1 MRDKQNLI
9 NTQKTLIHAFFDGFM
24 NGVTDANDLKPN
36 ERQTLIKT
44 LLNVYEKVSEHYA
57 VVMLPI
63 LGVVHHETL
72 EQLQCKLDA
81 QSQQGEVDVAALF
94 KVVCGEEGT
103 YEAMVDDYKA
113 NFEALLKGTT
123 LHPQHLTLADE
134 SPTSTY
140 TKTNE
145 EQNIRLLVR
154 TILRAYRCG
163 LQTNSS
169 LQQFKQPT
177 VIRMVLDNVDLLV
190 NGKYTIAQY
199 MDKATDIHELFLAVV
214 HTQERYNVVQNE
226 LQIEMERLIKGD
238 N

>member
-1 MRDKQNLI
+1 MRDKLNLL

-24 NGVTDANDLKPN
+24 NGVTDANDLKPG

-81 QSQQGEVDVAALF
+81 LRQQGDTDVTAFF

-103 YEAMVDDYKA
+103 YEAMVDDYKV

-163 LQTNSS
+163 LQTKSS

-190 NGKYTIAQY
+190 NGKYTIAQH
-199 MDKATDIHELFLAVV
+199 MDKATDIHGLFLAVV
-214 HTQERYNVVQNE
+214 HTQERYNVIQDE
-226 LQIEMERLIKGD
+226 LQIEMERMIKGD
-238 N
+238 D

>member
-1 MRDKQNLI
+1 MRDKLNLI
-9 NTQKTLIHAFFDGFM
+9 NTQKTLIHAFFDSFM

-81 QSQQGEVDVAALF
+81 QSQQGDVDVAALF

-103 YEAMVDDYKA
+103 YKAMVNDYKA
-113 NFEALLKGTT
+113 NFEVLLKGTT

-163 LQTNSS
+163 LQTKPS

-190 NGKYTIAQY
+190 NGKYTIAQN

-214 HTQERYNVVQNE
+214 HTQERYNVVQDE
-226 LQIEMERLIKGD
+226 LQIEMERLIKCD

>member
-24 NGVTDANDLKPN
+24 NGVTDANDLKPG
-36 ERQTLIKT
+36 EQQTLIKT
-44 LLNVYEKVSEHYA
+44 LLNVYEKISEHYA

-63 LGVVHHETL
+63 LGVVHHESL

-81 QSQQGEVDVAALF
+81 LRQQGDTDVTAFF

-163 LQTNSS
+163 LQTKSS

-190 NGKYTIAQY
+190 NGKYTIAQN

-214 HTQERYNVVQNE
+214 HTQERYNVVQDE

>member
-1 MRDKQNLI
+1 MRDKLNLL

-81 QSQQGEVDVAALF
+81 QSQQGDVDVAALF

-103 YEAMVDDYKA
+103 YEAMVNDYKA
-113 NFEALLKGTT
+113 NFEVLLKGTT

-163 LQTNSS
+163 LQTKPS

-190 NGKYTIAQY
+190 NGKYTIAQN

-214 HTQERYNVVQNE
+214 HTQERYNVVQDE

>member
-24 NGVTDANDLKPN
+24 NGVTDANDLKQD

-44 LLNVYEKVSEHYA
+44 LLNVYEKISEHYA
-57 VVMLPI
+57 VIMLPI

-81 QSQQGEVDVAALF
+81 LGQQGDADVTALF

-163 LQTNSS
+163 LQTKPS
-169 LQQFKQPT
+169 LQQFKQAT
-177 VIRMVLDNVDLLV
+177 LIRMVLDNVDLLV
-190 NGKYTIAQY
+190 NSKYTIAQN

-226 LQIEMERLIKGD
+226 LQLEMERLIKDG

>member
-1 MRDKQNLI
+1 MRDKLNLI

-24 NGVTDANDLKPN
+24 NGVTDANDLKQD
-36 ERQTLIKT
+36 ESQTLIKT
-44 LLNVYEKVSEHYA
+44 LLNLYEKISEHYA

-63 LGVVHHETL
+63 LGVVHHESL

-81 QSQQGEVDVAALF
+81 LRQQGDADVTAFF

-163 LQTNSS
+163 LQTKPS
-169 LQQFKQPT
+169 LQQFKQAT
-177 VIRMVLDNVDLLV
+177 LIRMILDNVDLLV

-214 HTQERYNVVQNE
+214 HTQERYNVVQDE

>member
-1 MRDKQNLI
+1 MRDKLNLL

-24 NGVTDANDLKPN
+24 NGVADANDLKPG
-36 ERQTLIKT
+36 EQQTLIKT
-44 LLNVYEKVSEHYA
+44 LLNVYEKISEHYA

-63 LGVVHHETL
+63 LGVVHHESL
-72 EQLQCKLDA
+72 EQLQGKLDA

-123 LHPQHLTLADE
+123 LHSQHLTLVE
-134 SPTSTY
+134 ETQTNTY

-163 LQTNSS
+163 LQTKPS
-169 LQQFKQPT
+169 LQQFKQAT
-177 VIRMVLDNVDLLV
+177 LIRMILDNVDLLV

-214 HTQERYNVVQNE
+214 HTQERYHVVQDE

>member
-1 MRDKQNLI
+1 MRDKLNLL

-24 NGVTDANDLKPN
+24 NGVADANDLKPG
-36 ERQTLIKT
+36 EQQTLIKT
-44 LLNVYEKVSEHYA
+44 LLNVYEKISEHYA

-81 QSQQGEVDVAALF
+81 LRQQGDTDVTAFF

-163 LQTNSS
+163 LQTKPS

-190 NGKYTIAQY
+190 NSKYTIAQN

-214 HTQERYNVVQNE
+214 HTQERYNVVQDE

>member
-1 MRDKQNLI
+1 MRDKLNLL

-24 NGVTDANDLKPN
+24 NGVADANDLKPG
-36 ERQTLIKT
+36 EQQTLIKT
-44 LLNVYEKVSEHYA
+44 LLNVYEKISEHYA

-63 LGVVHHETL
+63 LGVVHHESL

-81 QSQQGEVDVAALF
+81 LRQQGDTDVTAFF

-134 SPTSTY
+134 SPTGTY

-145 EQNIRLLVR
+145 EQNIRHLVR

-163 LQTNSS
+163 LQTKPS
-169 LQQFKQPT
+169 LQQFKQAT
-177 VIRMVLDNVDLLV
+177 LIRMILDNVDLLV

-214 HTQERYNVVQNE
+214 HTQERYHVVQDE

>member
-24 NGVTDANDLKPN
+24 NGVTDANDLKQD
-36 ERQTLIKT
+36 ERQPVIKT
-44 LLNVYEKVSEHYA
+44 LLNVYEKISEHYA

-63 LGVVHHETL
+63 LGVVHHESL

-163 LQTNSS
+163 LQTKPS
-169 LQQFKQPT
+169 LQQFKQAT
-177 VIRMVLDNVDLLV
+177 LIRMILDNVDLLV

-214 HTQERYNVVQNE
+214 HTQERYNVVQGE

>member
-24 NGVTDANDLKPN
+24 NGVTDANDLKQD
-36 ERQTLIKT
+36 ERQMLIKT
-44 LLNVYEKVSEHYA
+44 LLNVYEKISEHYA

-81 QSQQGEVDVAALF
+81 LRQQGEVDVAALF

-103 YEAMVDDYKA
+103 YEAMVNDYKA
-113 NFEALLKGTT
+113 NFEVLLKDTT

-163 LQTNSS
+163 LQTKSS

-190 NGKYTIAQY
+190 NGKYTIAQN

-214 HTQERYNVVQNE
+214 HTQERYNVVQDE

>member
-24 NGVTDANDLKPN
+24 NGVADANDLKPG
-36 ERQTLIKT
+36 EQQTLIKT
-44 LLNVYEKVSEHYA
+44 LLNVYEKISEHYA

-63 LGVVHHETL
+63 LGVVHHESL

-81 QSQQGEVDVAALF
+81 LRQQGDTDVTAFF

-103 YEAMVDDYKA
+103 YEAMVDDYKV

-123 LHPQHLTLADE
+123 LHPQHLTLADD
-134 SPTSTY
+134 TLTTGY

-145 EQNIRLLVR
+145 EQNIRLLIR
-154 TILRAYRCG
+154 TILRAYSCG
-163 LQTNSS
+163 LQTKPSS
-169 LQQFKQPT
+169 QQFKQAT

-190 NGKYTIAQY
+190 NGKYTIAQH

-214 HTQERYNVVQNE
+214 HTQERYNVVQEE
-226 LQIEMERLIKGD
+226 LQLVMERLIKGE

>member
-24 NGVTDANDLKPN
+24 NGVTDANDLKPG
-36 ERQTLIKT
+36 EQQTLIKT
-44 LLNVYEKVSEHYA
+44 LLNVYEKISEHYA

-63 LGVVHHETL
+63 LGVVHHESL

-81 QSQQGEVDVAALF
+81 LRQQGDTDVTAFF

-123 LHPQHLTLADE
+123 LHPQHLTLADDT
-134 SPTSTY
+134 PTTCY

-163 LQTNSS
+163 LQTKPS
-169 LQQFKQPT
+169 LQQFKQAT
-177 VIRMVLDNVDLLV
+177 LIRMILDNVDLLV

-214 HTQERYNVVQNE
+214 HTQERYHVVQDE

>member
-24 NGVTDANDLKPN
+24 NGVADANELKPN

-72 EQLQCKLDA
+72 EQLQCKLA
-81 QSQQGEVDVAALF
+81 ALGQQGDADVTALF
-94 KVVCGEEGT
+94 KVVCREEGT

-123 LHPQHLTLADE
+123 LHPQHLTLADG

-163 LQTNSS
+163 LQTKPSS
-169 LQQFKQPT
+169 QQFKQPT

-190 NGKYTIAQY
+190 NSKYTIAQH

-214 HTQERYNVVQNE
+214 HTQERYNVVQDE

>member
-24 NGVTDANDLKPN
+24 NGVADANDLKPG
-36 ERQTLIKT
+36 EQQTLIKT
-44 LLNVYEKVSEHYA
+44 LLNVYEKISEHYA

-63 LGVVHHETL
+63 LGVVHHESL

-81 QSQQGEVDVAALF
+81 QNQQGDVDVAALF

-103 YEAMVDDYKA
+103 YEAMVDDYKV

-123 LHPQHLTLADE
+123 LHSQHLTVVE
-134 SPTSTY
+134 ETQTNTY

-145 EQNIRLLVR
+145 EQNIRLLIR
-154 TILRAYRCG
+154 TILRAYSCG
-163 LQTNSS
+163 LQTKPLS
-169 LQQFKQPT
+169 QQFKQAT

-190 NGKYTIAQY
+190 NGKYTIAQH
-199 MDKATDIHELFLAVV
+199 MDKATDIHGLFLAVL
-214 HTQERYNVVQNE
+214 HTQERYNVVQEE
-226 LQIEMERLIKGD
+226 LQLEMERMIKGD

>member
-1 MRDKQNLI
+1 MRDKLNLI

-81 QSQQGEVDVAALF
+81 LGQQGDADVTALF
-94 KVVCGEEGT
+94 KVVCREEGT

-113 NFEALLKGTT
+113 NFEALLKGAT

-134 SPTSTY
+134 SPTSN
-140 TKTNE
+140 KTSDFWCAPFCALTAADCK
-145 EQNIRLLVR
+145 QRLR
-154 TILRAYRCG
+154 H
-163 LQTNSS
+163 SS
-169 LQQFKQPT
+169 LSKQ
-177 VIRMVLDNVDLLV
+177 R
-190 NGKYTIAQY
+190 
-199 MDKATDIHELFLAVV
+199 LFGWCW
-214 HTQERYNVVQNE
+214 
-226 LQIEMERLIKGD
+226 IM
-238 N
+238 

>member
-24 NGVTDANDLKPN
+24 NGVADANDLKPG
-36 ERQTLIKT
+36 EQQTLIKT
-44 LLNVYEKVSEHYA
+44 LLNVYEKISEHYA

-63 LGVVHHETL
+63 LGVVHHESL

-81 QSQQGEVDVAALF
+81 LRQQGDTDVTAFF

-103 YEAMVDDYKA
+103 YEAMVDDYKV

-163 LQTNSS
+163 LQTKSS
-169 LQQFKQPT
+169 LQQFKQAT
-177 VIRMVLDNVDLLV
+177 LIRMILDNVDLLV
-190 NGKYTIAQY
+190 NGKYTITHH

-226 LQIEMERLIKGD
+226 LQIEMERLIKDG

>member
-24 NGVTDANDLKPN
+24 NGVTDANDLKQD

-81 QSQQGEVDVAALF
+81 LGQQGDADVTALF

>member
-1 MRDKQNLI
+1 MRDKLNLL

-24 NGVTDANDLKPN
+24 NGVTDANDLKSY

-44 LLNVYEKVSEHYA
+44 LLNVYEKISEHYA

-63 LGVVHHETL
+63 LGVVHHESL

-81 QSQQGEVDVAALF
+81 QSQQGDVDVAALF

-103 YEAMVDDYKA
+103 YEAMVNDYKA
-113 NFEALLKGTT
+113 NFEALLKGTA
-123 LHPQHLTLADE
+123 LHPQHLTLADD
-134 SPTSTY
+134 TLTTGY

-154 TILRAYRCG
+154 TILRAYSCG
-163 LQTNSS
+163 LQTKHSS
-169 LQQFKQPT
+169 QQFKQAT
-177 VIRMVLDNVDLLV
+177 VIRMLLDNADLLV
-190 NGKYTIAQY
+190 NGKPTIA
-199 MDKATDIHELFLAVV
+199 DHVDNAADIHKLFLAVV
-214 HTQERYNVVQNE
+214 HTQERYNVVQEE
-226 LQIEMERLIKGD
+226 LQLEMERLIKGE

>member
-1 MRDKQNLI
+1 MRDKLNLL

-24 NGVTDANDLKPN
+24 NGVTDANELKPN

-63 LGVVHHETL
+63 LGVVHHESL

-81 QSQQGEVDVAALF
+81 LRQQGDADVTAFF

-163 LQTNSS
+163 LQTKPS

-190 NGKYTIAQY
+190 NGKYTIAQN

-214 HTQERYNVVQNE
+214 HTQERYNVVQDE

>member
-24 NGVTDANDLKPN
+24 NGVADANDLKPG
-36 ERQTLIKT
+36 EQQTLIKT
-44 LLNVYEKVSEHYA
+44 LLNVYEKISEHYA

-63 LGVVHHETL
+63 LGVVHHESL

-81 QSQQGEVDVAALF
+81 LRQQGDTDVTAFF

-103 YEAMVDDYKA
+103 YEAMVDDYKV

-123 LHPQHLTLADE
+123 LHPQHLTLADD
-134 SPTSTY
+134 TLTTGY

-145 EQNIRLLVR
+145 EQNIRLLIR
-154 TILRAYRCG
+154 TILRAYSCG
-163 LQTNSS
+163 LQTKPSS
-169 LQQFKQPT
+169 QQFKQAT

-190 NGKYTIAQY
+190 NGKYTIAQH

-214 HTQERYNVVQNE
+214 HTQERYNVVQEE
-226 LQIEMERLIKGD
+226 LQLEMERLIKGE

>member
-1 MRDKQNLI
+1 MRDKLNLI

-24 NGVTDANDLKPN
+24 NGVTDANELKPN
-36 ERQTLIKT
+36 EQQTLIKT

-81 QSQQGEVDVAALF
+81 LGQQGDADVTTFF

-163 LQTNSS
+163 LQTKPS

-190 NGKYTIAQY
+190 NGKYTIAQN

-214 HTQERYNVVQNE
+214 HTQERYNVVQDE

>member
-1 MRDKQNLI
+1 MRDKLNLI

-81 QSQQGEVDVAALF
+81 QSQQGDVDVAALF

-103 YEAMVDDYKA
+103 YEAMVNDYKA
-113 NFEALLKGTT
+113 NFEVLLKGTT

-163 LQTNSS
+163 LQTKPS

-190 NGKYTIAQY
+190 NGKYTIAQN

-214 HTQERYNVVQNE
+214 HTQERYNVVQDE

>member
-1 MRDKQNLI
+1 MIR
-9 NTQKTLIHAFFDGFM
+9 AFFDGFT
-24 NGVTDANDLKPN
+24 NGVIDANNLEQD
-36 ERQTLIKT
+36 ERQTLIKA
-44 LLNVYEKVSEHYA
+44 LLNVYDKISEHYA
-57 VVMLPI
+57 MVLLPI
-63 LGVVHHETL
+63 LGVIHHESL
-72 EQLQCKLDA
+72 EQLQRELDA
-81 QSQQGEVDVAALF
+81 QRQQGDADVTAYF
-94 KVVCGEEGT
+94 KVVCREEGT

-113 NFEALLKGTT
+113 NFEALLKGVT
-123 LHPQHLTLADE
+123 LKTQHCVLSNE
-134 SPTSTY
+134 TSSVTY

-163 LQTNSS
+163 LQTKSS

-190 NGKYTIAQY
+190 NGKYTIAQN

-214 HTQERYNVVQNE
+214 HTQERYNVVQDE

>member
-1 MRDKQNLI
+1 MRDKLNLL

-24 NGVTDANDLKPN
+24 NGVADANDLKPG
-36 ERQTLIKT
+36 EQQTLIKT
-44 LLNVYEKVSEHYA
+44 LLNVYEKISEHYA

-81 QSQQGEVDVAALF
+81 LGQQGDADVTALF

-103 YEAMVDDYKA
+103 YEAMVDDYKV

-123 LHPQHLTLADE
+123 LHPQHLTLADD
-134 SPTSTY
+134 TLTTGY

-145 EQNIRLLVR
+145 EQNIRLLIR
-154 TILRAYRCG
+154 TILRAYSCG
-163 LQTNSS
+163 LQTKPSS
-169 LQQFKQPT
+169 QQFKQAT

-190 NGKYTIAQY
+190 NGKYTIAQN

-214 HTQERYNVVQNE
+214 HTQERYNVVQDE
-226 LQIEMERLIKGD
+226 LQIEMERLIKGE

>member
-44 LLNVYEKVSEHYA
+44 LLNVYEKISEHYA

-63 LGVVHHETL
+63 LGVVHHESL

-81 QSQQGEVDVAALF
+81 LRQQGDTDVTAFF

-103 YEAMVDDYKA
+103 YEAMVDDYKV

-163 LQTNSS
+163 LQTKSS

-190 NGKYTIAQY
+190 NGKYTIAQH
-199 MDKATDIHELFLAVV
+199 MDKATDIHGLFLAVL
-214 HTQERYNVVQNE
+214 HTQERYNVVQDE

>member
-24 NGVTDANDLKPN
+24 NGVADANDLKPG
-36 ERQTLIKT
+36 EQQTLIKT
-44 LLNVYEKVSEHYA
+44 LLNVYEKISEHYA

-81 QSQQGEVDVAALF
+81 LRQQGDTDVTAFF

-113 NFEALLKGTT
+113 NFEALLKGTA
-123 LHPQHLTLADE
+123 LHPQHLTLADD
-134 SPTSTY
+134 TLTTGY

-163 LQTNSS
+163 QQTKASS
-169 LQQFKQPT
+169 QRFKQAT

-190 NGKYTIAQY
+190 NGKYTIAQH
-199 MDKATDIHELFLAVV
+199 MDKATDIHGLFLAVL
-214 HTQERYNVVQNE
+214 HTQERYNVVQDE
-226 LQIEMERLIKGD
+226 LQLEMERMIKGD

>member
-24 NGVTDANDLKPN
+24 NGVADANDLKPG
-36 ERQTLIKT
+36 EQQTLIKT
-44 LLNVYEKVSEHYA
+44 LLNLYEKISEHYA

-63 LGVVHHETL
+63 LGVVHHESL

-81 QSQQGEVDVAALF
+81 LRQQGDTDVTAFF

-103 YEAMVDDYKA
+103 YEAMVDDYKV

-123 LHPQHLTLADE
+123 LHPQHLTLADD
-134 SPTSTY
+134 TLTTGY

-145 EQNIRLLVR
+145 EQNIRLLIR
-154 TILRAYRCG
+154 TILRAYSCG
-163 LQTNSS
+163 LQTNPSS
-169 LQQFKQPT
+169 QQFKQAT

-190 NGKYTIAQY
+190 NGKYTIAQH

-214 HTQERYNVVQNE
+214 HTQERYNVVQEE
-226 LQIEMERLIKGD
+226 LQLEMERLIKGE

>member
-9 NTQKTLIHAFFDGFM
+9 NTQKALIHAFFDGFM
-24 NGVTDANDLKPN
+24 NGVADANDLKPG
-36 ERQTLIKT
+36 EQQTLIKT
-44 LLNVYEKVSEHYA
+44 LLNVYEKISEHYA

-63 LGVVHHETL
+63 LGVVHHESL

-81 QSQQGEVDVAALF
+81 LRQQVDTDVTAFF

-103 YEAMVDDYKA
+103 YEAMVDDYKV

-123 LHPQHLTLADE
+123 LHPQHLTLADD
-134 SPTSTY
+134 TLTTGY

-145 EQNIRLLVR
+145 EQNIRLLIR
-154 TILRAYRCG
+154 TILRAYSCG
-163 LQTNSS
+163 LQTKPSS
-169 LQQFKQPT
+169 QQFKQAT

-190 NGKYTIAQY
+190 NGKYTIAQH

-214 HTQERYNVVQNE
+214 HTQERYNVVQEE
-226 LQIEMERLIKGD
+226 LQLEMERLIKGE

>member
-24 NGVTDANDLKPN
+24 NGVTDANELKPN
-36 ERQTLIKT
+36 EQQTLIKT

-63 LGVVHHETL
+63 LGVVHHESL

-81 QSQQGEVDVAALF
+81 LRQQGDTDVTAFF

-103 YEAMVDDYKA
+103 YEAMVDDYKV

-163 LQTNSS
+163 LQTKSS

-190 NGKYTIAQY
+190 NGKYTIAQH
-199 MDKATDIHELFLAVV
+199 MDKATDIHGLFLAVV
-214 HTQERYNVVQNE
+214 HTQERYNVIQDE
-226 LQIEMERLIKGD
+226 LQIEMERMIKGD
-238 N
+238 D

>member
-1 MRDKQNLI
+1 MRDKLNLL

-24 NGVTDANDLKPN
+24 NGVTDANELKPG

-44 LLNVYEKVSEHYA
+44 LLNVYEKISEHYA

-63 LGVVHHETL
+63 LGVVHHESL

-81 QSQQGEVDVAALF
+81 LRQQGDADVTAFF

-123 LHPQHLTLADE
+123 QHPQHLTLADE

-163 LQTNSS
+163 LQTKPS

-190 NGKYTIAQY
+190 NGKYTIAQN

-214 HTQERYNVVQNE
+214 HTQERYNVVQDE

>member
-1 MRDKQNLI
+1 MRDKLNLI

-81 QSQQGEVDVAALF
+81 LGQQGDADVTALF

-103 YEAMVDDYKA
+103 YEAMVDDYKV

-163 LQTNSS
+163 LQTKPS

-190 NGKYTIAQY
+190 NGKYTIAQN

-214 HTQERYNVVQNE
+214 HTQERYNVVQDE